1 MAKQTFT
8 VSGNQLVDK
17 IKQLVHEGNITRVRL
32 IHDGRP
38 LLDIP
43 LTIGVPAAV
52 VTVLTIPVLAALGA
66 IAALVKECT
75 LEIERPDDPSEDA
88 VNTE

>member
-43 LTIGVPAAV
+43 LTIVVPAAV

-66 IAALVKECT
+66 IAALVKECII
-75 LEIERPDDPSEDA
+75 EIERPDDPSEDA
-88 VNTE
+88 VVEE